1 MLNWRIFLTLAIGT
15 AHLGL
20 AQTCCLADDLQNSQ
34 PQQISTDA
42 QPKSSQ
48 ETGEASSARTSKNTD
63 LSAKTAEFVE
73 YLRDLQNT
81 IEEFYWTPSNNDGHK
96 KLTIKFN
103 ITNDGHQSVAQIEE
117 SSGSADVDQGAIDA
131 VRASQFKPFPKAAP
145 AKVALEVTFDYDG
158 AVVSAEARWQ
168 EKTQARQ

>member
-20 AQTCCLADDLQNSQ
+20 AQTCCLADDLQNSE

-81 IEEFYWTPSNNDGHK
+81 IKDHWTPSNNAGHK
-96 KLTIKFN
+96 KLKIKFN

-131 VRASQFKPFPKAAP
+131 VRASQFKPFPKGCSC
-145 AKVALEVTFDYDG
+145 KSGT
-158 AVVSAEARWQ
+158 
-168 EKTQARQ
+168 